1 MTWHRRPPP
10 PSEIGSSIWA
20 SSLSRTGRKP
30 ECRQPGKPSPLTSA
44 GVPGPEAARGRR
56 AQPPADPG
64 GRAWVD
70 HRAGRTRTGCG
81 SRPSWA
87 RSGGRAGRTR
97 PVPKN
102 EPMSTGTLVSIMAA
116 SEVCRRWWSRTAGVD
131 RVIPAFIADD
141 ADIVACLGN
150 TREQLKTRTF
160 TPLPVRERMTPGWAA
175 GEAEKVGHSHRDR
188 QACGSLT
195 RAGPGTDRGDSPRST
210 QAKCK

>member
-1 MTWHRRPPP
+1 LTCGPSGVTSAGAGGAGKPWRLQATSRPTPASASP
-10 PSEIGSSIWA
+10 SRSNALRLSGLLELVTGCTAFRNGNERERARLCSARAASLACGPCVNAATSAPVASAAAIPSEIGSSIWA

-87 RSGGRAGRTR
+87 RSGGRRGARAR
-97 PVPKN
+97 
-102 EPMSTGTLVSIMAA
+102 
-116 SEVCRRWWSRTAGVD
+116 CRRRSRC
-131 RVIPAFIADD
+131 RPAPW
-141 ADIVACLGN
+141 C
-150 TREQLKTRTF
+150 
-160 TPLPVRERMTPGWAA
+160 P
-175 GEAEKVGHSHRDR
+175 
-188 QACGSLT
+188 
-195 RAGPGTDRGDSPRST
+195 
-210 QAKCK
+210 